1 MATPGKGRPAKGRG
15 YSLNLYLSADRAW
28 LRDGLEEMARRERRS
43 LSEIVMGILEA
54 HVKATAGGAQPA
66 KQRSSGPVE
75 RPAWIDEKVAGDE
88 PK

>member
-1 MATPGKGRPAKGRG
+1 MAKTAKGRPAKGRG

-28 LRDGLEEMARRERRS
+28 LRDGLEEIARRERRS

-54 HVKATAGGAQPA
+54 HVKATSGGPQLA
-66 KQRSSGPVE
+66 KQPSSKPLE

-88 PK
+88 QA

>member
-1 MATPGKGRPAKGRG
+1 MATPAKGRPAKGRG

-54 HVKATAGGAQPA
+54 HVKATTGAAKASTQP
-66 KQRSSGPVE
+66 SPGPLA

-88 PK
+88 TK